1 MTHSC
6 TLVWFRHDLRLHDHE
21 PLHRAIQQEGKLI
34 PLYIC
39 DPRQFGQTSFGFPK
53 TGPLRAEF
61 WRQALQDLKTALE
74 KLGSHLIVRYGYP
87 EQIIP
92 YLIQQQGV
100 THFYY
105 HRQVTREEVEVERA
119 LLLNLASLSVQC
131 QGFWGTT
138 LYHPDDLPFAI
149 GELPELFTHF
159 RQAMEKKNIK
169 VRSPYPVP
177 VQLPPCPELAAS
189 APPPNLEP
197 ENLVIDPRAVLS
209 FVGGERAGLARLDH
223 YFWHTDG
230 LKTYKE
236 TRNGML
242 GPDYSSKF
250 SPWLALGCLSPRYIY
265 QQVQQYESQ
274 RVKNDSTY
282 WLVLEL
288 LWRDFFHF
296 VAQKHGDRLFYQS
309 GLRGVKLPW
318 RLDWQQFERWQRG
331 ETGYPL
337 VDANMQEL
345 ASTGFMSNRGR
356 QNVASFLTKD
366 LGLDWRLGAEWFE
379 SSLIDYDV
387 CSNWGNW
394 NYIAGVGN
402 DARPFRY
409 FNISKQSRQ
418 YDPQGDYLRHWLP
431 ALQNLPADT
440 IHEPWQLTP
449 AQQQQWQVCLGVDY
463 PSPLCPPGGVAPAST
478 TGEPS

>member
-1 MTHSC
+1 MTQSC

-21 PLHRAIQQEGKLI
+21 PLHRASQQGGNLI

-39 DPRQFGQTSFGFPK
+39 DPRQFGKTSFGFPK
-53 TGPLRAEF
+53 TGPFRAEF

-105 HRQVTREEVEVERA
+105 HRQVTSEEVQVEEA
-119 LLLNLASLSVQC
+119 LLLKLTSLPVRC

-138 LYHPDDLPFAI
+138 LYHPDDLPFAV

-159 RQAMEKKNIK
+159 RQAIEKKNTK
-169 VRSPYPVP
+169 VRSPYPTP
-177 VQLPPCPELAAS
+177 VQLPPCPELVAS
-189 APPPNLEP
+189 APSSNLEP
-197 ENLVIDPRAVLS
+197 ENLIVDPRVVLS
-209 FVGGERAGLARLDH
+209 FVGGERAGLARLDY
-223 YFWHTDG
+223 YFWQTDG

-242 GPDYSSKF
+242 GSDYSSKF

-265 QQVQQYESQ
+265 HQVQQYENQ
-274 RVKNDSTY
+274 RVQNDSTY
-282 WLVLEL
+282 WLVFEL
-288 LWRDFFHF
+288 LWRDFFRF

-318 RLDWQQFERWQRG
+318 RLDWAQFERWQRG

-345 ASTGFMSNRGR
+345 GSTGFMSNRGR
-356 QNVASFLTKD
+356 QNVASFLTKN
-366 LGLDWRLGAEWFE
+366 LLLDWRLGAEWFE

-402 DARPFRY
+402 DARPLRH

-418 YDPQGDYLRHWLP
+418 YDPQGDYLRQWLP
-431 ALQNLPADT
+431 ALHNLPADK

-449 AQQQQWQVCLGVDY
+449 AQQQQWQVRLGVDY
-463 PSPLCPPGGVAPAST
+463 PPPLCSAFGKAPAST